1 MEKICKKL
9 NPYRTL
15 VLWATEVVLEKA
27 YFLVLVLEGKLMR
40 LGAYRKSV
48 EPLND
53 PWLCMVLP

>member
-53 PWLCMVLP
+53 LWLCMVLP